1 MSTPYQIRKAAVLGA
16 GVMGA
21 AIAAHLANVGIP
33 SLLLDIVPP
42 DAGKDRDKIARTG
55 LEKALK
61 ARPAAFYSQRFAKLV
76 TTGNIEDDLPALAGV
91 DWIIEAV
98 VERLDIKQQLYTKL
112 EQVMKP
118 GAIITSNTSGLPVH
132 LLTGGCSADFRR
144 HFLITHFFNP
154 VRYMRLLE
162 IVPGVDTDPELV
174 QYMQQFATEVLG
186 KGVVLCKDTP
196 NFIANRIGVYS
207 SMSTLHRALD
217 EGYTVGEVDTIL
229 GPSMGRPRSA
239 VSRTADLS
247 GLDTLVNVAD
257 NLYQNAPGDPWRETF
272 RVPEVVREMIRRGWL
287 GEKSGQGFY
296 KRIKNPDGE
305 STILELNLKTFE
317 YEPQQKVRFPSI
329 GIARN
334 IDDPVKRMLTILEAD
349 DRAGQFAR
357 ETTADSLIYAANRAP
372 EIADSIVA
380 VDEAMRWG
388 FNFDMGSFEMWDIL
402 LERPA
407 LLQKVLSAGAPFI
420 VPDTSF
426 PSDRLSEARTKF
438 VGGLNI
444 TSFPFTLAEFAEVN
458 ADRLPELV
466 HRVITEGQGR
476 FYLSTQGQRQ
486 YFDFSTDTYKPV
498 PAPKGVVSLDA
509 VKASNKVVRDNGAA
523 SLIDL
528 GDGIG
533 CVEFHTKM
541 NAIDEGVIEMLRYAI
556 EEGQKEFRALVIGN
570 EAADFSAGANIL
582 LMLMG
587 ARQGEWKML
596 EGAVNAFQQANQLL
610 KYSPIPIVAAP
621 SGRALGGGCEIVMY
635 STHAR
640 AHAETYI
647 GLVEVG
653 LGLVPAGGG
662 CKELLLRHGASLEDQ
677 QARKTGGPFTPSRRA
692 FEIIAFATVSTSA
705 REAQELGFLRKSD
718 AITVNRDLV
727 LRDAK
732 ADAIRLAEAREA
744 GKWQPPQAPLLLL
757 PGPGARLV
765 LEQQIENL
773 LLVGKVSEHDAV
785 IGRHLARI
793 LTGGDCSP
801 VTPITEQQVLD
812 LEREAF
818 LSLCG
823 MEKSQDR
830 MQAIL
835 MTGKPLR
842 N

>member
-1 MSTPYQIRKAAVLGA
+1 MSTAYQIRKAAVLGA

-76 TTGNIEDDLPALAGV
+76 TTGNIEDDLPALTDV

-112 EQVMKP
+112 EQVMTP

-132 LLTGGCSADFRR
+132 LLTGGRSADFRR

-217 EGYTVGEVDTIL
+217 EGYTVGEVDAIL

-239 VSRTADLS
+239 VFRTADLS

-272 RVPEVVREMIRRGWL
+272 RVPEVVLEMVRRGWL

-305 STILELNLKTFE
+305 STILELNLKTLE
-317 YEPQQKVRFPSI
+317 YEPQQKVRFPSL
-329 GIARN
+329 GASRN
-334 IDDPVKRMLTILEAD
+334 INNPVQRLLTVLDAD
-349 DRAGQFAR
+349 DRAAQLAR
-357 ETTADSLIYAANRAP
+357 ETTADALIYAASLAP
-372 EIADSIVA
+372 QIADSITG
-380 VDEAMRWG
+380 VDQAMRWG
-388 FNFDMGSFEMWDIL
+388 FNFDMGSFEVWDAL
-402 LERPA
+402 LQHPA
-407 LLQKVLSAGAPFI
+407 ILQKVLQ
-420 VPDTSF
+420 
-426 PSDRLSEARTKF
+426 DR
-438 VGGLNI
+438 
-444 TSFPFTLAEFAEVN
+444 
-458 ADRLPELV
+458 ADVAHLPELV
-466 HRVITEGQGR
+466 RRVTTGGQGT
-476 FYLSTQGQRQ
+476 FYTGTPGQRT
-486 YFDFSTDTYKPV
+486 YFDFNTGTYRPV
-498 PAPKGVVSLDA
+498 PIPGGAISLEA
-509 VKASNKVVRDNGAA
+509 AQATGNVLRDNGSA

-528 GDGIG
+528 GDDIA

-541 NAIDEGVIEMLRYAI
+541 NAIDESIIEMLRYVV
-556 EEGQKEFRALVIGN
+556 EEGKKQFRALVIGN

-587 ARQGEWKML
+587 AKQGEWKML
-596 EGAVNAFQQANQLL
+596 EGAINAFQQVNQLL
-610 KYSPIPIVAAP
+610 KYAPIPVVAAP
-621 SGRALGGGCEIVMY
+621 AGRALGGGCEVVMH
-635 STHAR
+635 SAHAR
-640 AHAETYI
+640 AAAETYI
-647 GLVEVG
+647 GQVEVG
-653 LGLVPAGGG
+653 LGLVPGGGG
-662 CKELLLRHGASLEDQ
+662 CKELLLRHGASVEDQ
-677 QARKTGGPFTPSRRA
+677 KARKTGGPFTPARRA
-692 FEIIAFATVSTSA
+692 FEIIAFATVSSSA
-705 REAQELGFLRKSD
+705 VEAQELRFLRKSD
-718 AITVNRDLV
+718 AISVNRDLL

-732 ADAIRLAEAREA
+732 ADAIRLAEAQSA
-744 GKWQPPQAPLLLL
+744 GKWQPVQAPLLLL
-757 PGPGARLV
+757 PGPGARMV
-765 LEQQIENL
+765 LEQQIDNL
-773 LLVGKVSEHDAV
+773 LLLDKVSEHDAV
-785 IGRHLARI
+785 IGRHLARV
-793 LTGGDCSP
+793 LTGGECSP
-801 VTPITEQQVLD
+801 TTPLTEQQVLD

-823 MEKSQDR
+823 MEKTQDR
-830 MQAIL
+830 MQAFL
-835 MTGKPLR
+835 TTGKPLR